1 MIQKLTLTMTQEGDQ
16 WVGTCVELDLV
27 TAGPDHW
34 TVWQDLFNV
43 CKAQLAFAVEN
54 DLTTGLIRKK

>member
-1 MIQKLTLTMTQEGDQ
+1 MIQQLTLKMTKEDVD

-34 TVWQDLFNV
+34 DVWRDLFNV
-43 CKAQLAFAVEN
+43 CQAQMAFAVEN
-54 DLTTGLIRKK
+54 DLTTDLIRK

>member
-1 MIQKLTLTMTQEGDQ
+1 MIPKLTLTMTKEDDY

-34 TVWQDLFNV
+34 TVWNDLFNV
-43 CKAQLAFAVEN
+43 CQAQIAFAVEK
-54 DLTTGLIRKK
+54 DLTKELIRK

>member
-1 MIQKLTLTMTQEGDQ
+1 MIQQLTLTMAKEGDD

-34 TVWQDLFNV
+34 TVWNDLFNV
-43 CKAQLAFAVEN
+43 CQAQIGFAVEN
-54 DLTTGLIRKK
+54 DLTKELIRK